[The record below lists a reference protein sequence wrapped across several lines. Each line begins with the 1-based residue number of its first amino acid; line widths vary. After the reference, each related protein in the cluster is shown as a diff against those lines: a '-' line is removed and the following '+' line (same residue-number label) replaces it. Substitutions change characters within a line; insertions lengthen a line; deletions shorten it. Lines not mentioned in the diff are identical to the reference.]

1 MKFAIG
7 PRNSGFRRS
16 ALHPSLRVSAI
27 LPTRSGES
35 SASNAAAAS
44 ASGRRTDTAAEEC
57 RRGRRYFFS
66 GARSSAGTRRW
77 IARRLAPAPPTA
89 SYDPGGI
96 PASGWQARRHGDAR
110 PARTRQTLAPPL
122 LCSATLP
129 QRTGPQPPRGI
140 TKFPDQPQDKTPDRQ
155 NGDLPRHEK
164 QENHP
169 RRLMHDAAP
178 CCRWATSQQKI
189 SAGL

>member
-1 MKFAIG
+1 
-7 PRNSGFRRS
+7 
-16 ALHPSLRVSAI
+16 LHPSLRASAI

-35 SASNAAAAS
+35 SASNAALTSGSAGGLVRRGGVS
-44 ASGRRTDTAAEEC
+44 ASLFFFRRAIV
-57 RRGRRYFFS
+57 RRNRRC
-66 GARSSAGTRRW
+66 

-89 SYDPGGI
+89 GDDLGGI
-96 PASGWQARRHGDAR
+96 PASRCRLVVTVR
-110 PARTRQTLAPPL
+110 PHLTRTRQALAPAL

-129 QRTGPQPPRGI
+129 QRTGLQPPRGI

-189 SAGL
+189 GAGL